1 MMTIL
6 DTLTSGRRP
15 LPLALASLAAGL
27 FGIMILGMAD

>member
-27 FGIMILGMAD
+27 FGMMILGMAD

>member
-15 LPLALASLAAGL
+15 MPFALASLAAGL
-27 FGIMILGMAD
+27 FGMLILGLAD